1 MNVICFCHASAD
13 TGLTVHYFSSTMTS
27 LKTLST
33 TEAILDE
40 IINHQCV
47 STCIMIP
54 EGFDCA
60 LTDKYLVDLQ
70 KICSQP
76 SDKNTILFMKG
87 ADRFL
92 LFGLADCVHRI
103 IAENEN
109 IKQKYIMGQV
119 KLNFEVYQ
127 VRLQRSCA

>member
-1 MNVICFCHASAD
+1 
-13 TGLTVHYFSSTMTS
+13 MTS
-27 LKTLST
+27 LKTLCT
-33 TEAILDE
+33 TEATFDE
-40 IINHQCV
+40 IIDHQCM
-47 STCIMIP
+47 SSDIMIP
-54 EGFDCA
+54 EGFDYA

-76 SDKNTILFMKG
+76 SHKDTILLLKA

-92 LFGLADCVHRI
+92 LFGLTDSVQRI

-127 VRLQRSCA
+127 VRLPRSCTWARVNHSKNQIVFD